1 MVSTDGGK
9 SQYTV
14 EKSNYECQEFGK
26 YLVHLRNGKNPVWL
40 QGRQKHLPS
49 EDEICQH
56 SLGLLGHFTF
66 FWLRCEIIGRCQSQT
81 WSYCHDKRSGTLPTY
96 ATWCSN
102 EGCALRRWTQ
112 SFRVWERRRIYGYKR
127 KWVDRINEITWKCSP
142 ECFPFLSKIENS
154 ITTISS
160 SNWEGQMSTWIRS
173 MQSTWETRRRVWH
186 LKSWMPHGARKQ
198 ACESPLQTQILLY
211 RNRVSKDL
219 YFTRM
224 FFSGEVNDGRKVQ
237 GSWKYIKIT
246 EFNKSWSIL
255 NWVYKKVRA
264 L

>member
-1 MVSTDGGK
+1 MSARNLGNIWCIWGMAKT
-9 SQYTV
+9 QYGYRGD
-14 EKSNYECQEFGK
+14 KNIC
-26 YLVHLRNGKNPVWL
+26 HLRMRSVSIPWDYWGILPFSDWDVKLLEDVNPRLDPTVMTRD
-40 QGRQKHLPS
+40 QG
-49 EDEICQH
+49 H
-56 SLGLLGHFTF
+56 SLLMPHDAQMKGVLWGGEHSLSGYEREGEFMDTKESGL
-66 FWLRCEIIGRCQSQT
+66 I
-81 WSYCHDKRSGTLPTY
+81 
-96 ATWCSN
+96 
-102 EGCALRRWTQ
+102 
-112 SFRVWERRRIYGYKR
+112 
-127 KWVDRINEITWKCSP
+127 DRINEITWKCSP

-173 MQSTWETRRRVWH
+173 MQSTWETWRRVWH